1 MRKIIKKLARIAG
14 LEKPAHAAWMT
25 MKAKGL
31 TPWVPLVPEDDFR
44 RCVQAAIRSL
54 DLSGD
59 PAAFGDYL
67 EFGVSRGS
75 SLACVHKVLS
85 EAGMTQARLIGFDS
99 FEGMPSGSEAEG
111 WTEGDFRST
120 LPATKRHLASKG
132 VNLNRVELVKGW
144 FDDTLNDGTRDRLN
158 LSRAGLIMI
167 DCDIY
172 SASKQ
177 ALEFCEPFIGEQAVI
192 MFDDWG
198 WAERMGKTGQ
208 KEAFAE
214 FLAAHPS
221 LKANEIMGYNAS
233 SRIFHVRREAVAAKA
248 RKRTRKA
255 MPACVLAMAIPMA
268 AGAELLEALPV

>member
-1 MRKIIKKLARIAG
+1 MRKMIKGLARMAG
-14 LEKPAHAAWMT
+14 LEKPAHAAWMAL
-25 MKAKGL
+25 KAKGL
-31 TPWVPLVPEDDFR
+31 TPWEPLVPEEDFR
-44 RCVQAAIRSL
+44 LCVKSALRSL
-54 DLSGD
+54 DLTGD

-75 SLACVHKVLS
+75 SLACVHKVLA
-85 EAGMTQARLIGFDS
+85 EAGMTQARLVGFDS
-99 FEGMPSGSEAEG
+99 FQGMPSGSEAEG
-111 WTEGDFRST
+111 WTEGDFHST
-120 LPATKRHLASKG
+120 LSATRRHLAGKG
-132 VNLNRVELVKGW
+132 VDLNRVELVEGW

-158 LSRAGLIMI
+158 LARAGLIMI

-177 ALEFCEPFIGEQAVI
+177 ALEFSEPFIGEQAVI

-233 SRIFHVRREAVAAKA
+233 SRVFHVRREAVAAKTRKRA
-248 RKRTRKA
+248 RKT
-255 MPACVLAMAIPMA
+255 MPACVLAMAIPMT
-268 AGAELLEALPV
+268 AGMELLETLPV